1 MVDAPEPASNGEASS
16 AAQRWATRQEEI
28 RAAAVA
34 DRKRAQDARA
44 EQQQHLRQDYH
55 SPGAF
60 ILGILVM
67 AFLVI
72 GGWFLINRM
81 RCDPLFANPAPLR
94 FHTSCE

>member
-1 MVDAPEPASNGEASS
+1 MVEAPEGSKIDASPK
-16 AAQRWATRQEEI
+16 QRWTARQVEI
-28 RAAAVA
+28 RAAAAA
-34 DRKRAQDARA
+34 DRKRVQDARA
-44 EQQQHLRQDYH
+44 EQQQRLTQDYH

-60 ILGILVM
+60 ILGLLVM
-67 AFLVI
+67 VFLVI

>member
-1 MVDAPEPASNGEASS
+1 MIEPPEESKIDASPK
-16 AAQRWATRQEEI
+16 QRWAARQAEI
-28 RAAAVA
+28 RAAAAA

-44 EQQQHLRQDYH
+44 EQHRHLTQDYH

-60 ILGILVM
+60 ILGLLVM

-72 GGWFLINRM
+72 AGWFLINRM